1 MVIRGVEGMSECEC
15 RGTKEWMHL
24 RVSLEELDEKQRQML
39 IEVIYTITGNHQ
51 DKMKFWGIKE
61 GTCDCPVEGSQEDE

>member
-1 MVIRGVEGMSECEC
+1 MSECEC
-15 RGTKEWMHL
+15 RGTKEWDHL
-24 RVSLEELDEKQRQML
+24 RVSLEGLDEKQRQML

-61 GTCDCPVEGSQEDE
+61 GVCKCPFKESWEVIT